1 VHLAEEQIQRF
12 LHGELAESAALEVR
26 QHLAACSQC
35 RDRVG
40 DAERED
46 QWVISRLRALDHPTP
61 PLRAADIARA
71 ARSSHSWR
79 WGRWAAGIFLAAAI
93 AGGAYAAPGSPLP
106 GVLAHLLRSDGN
118 PASSISSPRQPER
131 RATPAGIAVAPGARL
146 TVSFPNGG
154 SGDSAVVSLSKR
166 NEVEIQARGGET
178 SFQSDPDRLI
188 LDHRGS
194 PGRFEIL
201 IPTTAPLVEV
211 EVGGRRILLK
221 KGSDITAA
229 VTPDSLG
236 RYVIPLV
243 SSP

>member
-1 VHLAEEQIQRF
+1 MHLAEEQIQRL
-12 LHGELAESAALEVR
+12 LHGEVARAAARDIQE
-26 QHLAACSQC
+26 HLAACPEC
-35 RDRVG
+35 RDRVRE
-40 DAERED
+40 AERED
-46 QWVISRLRALDHPTP
+46 QWVIGRLRVLDHPAP

-106 GVLAHLLRSDGN
+106 GVLARLLRSDGN
-118 PASSISSPRQPER
+118 PASSISPRRPER
-131 RATPAGIAVAPGARL
+131 RATSAGIAVAPGARL

-154 SGDSAVVSLSKR
+154 SGDSAVVSFSKR
-166 NEVEIQARGGET
+166 DQVEIQARGGET
-178 SFQSDPDRLI
+178 SFRSDPDRLI
-188 LDHRGS
+188 VDHRGS

-201 IPTTAPLVEV
+201 IPRTAPLVEV
-211 EVGGRRILLK
+211 EVGARRILLK
-221 KGSDITAA
+221 KGPDIIAP